1 MTSREE
7 FELANRRS
15 AGLRSAMP
23 VATAA
28 RYDRRLGRVVIRLN
42 SGLDVA
48 FSPRDAQGLEQATTA
63 QLRDIEIS
71 PSGFGIY
78 FPTLDVDIYLPA
90 LLEGFL
96 GSRAWMAARLG
107 GVGGKSRSAAKLSAA
122 RRNGKL
128 GGRPKAIRNRDDAR
142 HGKKLLPQRRGGRR
156 ERREH

>member
-7 FELANRRS
+7 FERANRRA

-23 VATAA
+23 TAVAA
-28 RYDRRLGRVVIRLN
+28 RYDRRLGRVLIRLS

-48 FSPRDAQGLEQATTA
+48 FSPRDAQGLEKATA
-63 QLRDIEIS
+63 SQLREIEIS

-78 FPTLDVDIYLPA
+78 FPRLDADIYLPA
-90 LLEGFL
+90 LLQGFL

-107 GVGGKSRSAAKLSAA
+107 AIGGKSRSAAKLSAA

-128 GGRPKAIRNRDDAR
+128 GGRPKVIRDRGA
-142 HGKKLLPQRRGGRR
+142 RRGGR
-156 ERREH
+156 